1 MRTCYLLAIII
12 ICACSTDA
20 LATPITL
27 TFPGIQLSVV
37 GEFINAVPVPVADQ
51 QFAPLFKGGQT
62 ITASVAYDTNQPDV
76 DPSPNTGTYTI
87 GTLSISIPELGL
99 MASKSSNSM
108 QISAFITPNNDQ
120 FFAFADGV
128 ASFLNNVGLP
138 NPVSFSAEFFGNTS
152 MLVND
157 HLPTSPLAW
166 TFGDASFDFVATDNT
181 TRQVFLRFTPAP
193 NAVPEPSTFNLLGLG
208 LATLVFGRKLRR
220 GHD

>member
-99 MASKSSNSM
+99 MASRLEVIELDS
-108 QISAFITPNNDQ
+108 
-120 FFAFADGV
+120 
-128 ASFLNNVGLP
+128 
-138 NPVSFSAEFFGNTS
+138 
-152 MLVND
+152 
-157 HLPTSPLAW
+157 
-166 TFGDASFDFVATDNT
+166 
-181 TRQVFLRFTPAP
+181 R
-193 NAVPEPSTFNLLGLG
+193 
-208 LATLVFGRKLRR
+208 
-220 GHD
+220 